1 MSFGATLVAIAAI
14 VAFTI
19 MRVARYRAGFDDPAR
34 RHGRHGL
41 IESGPSPR
49 ETELQKQVED
59 LRQRVAVLER
69 LATEDDRG
77 RAIAAEIEAL
87 REPR

>member
-1 MSFGATLVAIAAI
+1 MSFGGTVVAIVAI
-14 VAFTI
+14 VAFMV
-19 MRVARYRAGFDDPAR
+19 MRVARYRAGFDDPPR
-34 RHGRHGL
+34 RHARHGL
-41 IESGPSPR
+41 IDAGPSPR
-49 ETELQKQVED
+49 ETELQKELED
-59 LRQRVAVLER
+59 LRKRVAVLER